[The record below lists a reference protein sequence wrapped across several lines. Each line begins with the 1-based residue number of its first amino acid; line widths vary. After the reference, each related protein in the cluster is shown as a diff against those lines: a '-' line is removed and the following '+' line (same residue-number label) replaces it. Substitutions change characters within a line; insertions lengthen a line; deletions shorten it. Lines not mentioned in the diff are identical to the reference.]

1 MATSTRHQRALGVL
15 VVIAALAVAGELTGT
30 GPLLLGGGEAH
41 AVIGRPLT
49 PLSYAGV
56 ARRTT
61 RRAAYAGAYGG
72 VYGGV
77 YAGAAPVVAAA
88 PVVPTAGVVTAL
100 PGGCARADAAGGVY
114 YQCGDARYQ
123 PYYYGSTLV
132 YRPL

>member
-1 MATSTRHQRALGVL
+1 MTTSTRHKRMLGGL
-15 VVIAALAVAGELTGT
+15 AVIAALTVAGQLTGT

-49 PLSYAGV
+49 PMSYAGV
-56 ARRTT
+56 ACRTT
-61 RRAAYAGAYGG
+61 RRAAYTGA
-72 VYGGV
+72 V
-77 YAGAAPVVAAA
+77 AATAPVAVAA

-114 YQCGDARYQ
+114 YQCGAVRYQ

>member
-1 MATSTRHQRALGVL
+1 MATSTRPRRALGAL
-15 VVIAALAVAGELTGT
+15 VVIAALTVAGELTGT

-61 RRAAYAGAYGG
+61 RRAAYAGA
-72 VYGGV
+72 V
-77 YAGAAPVVAAA
+77 AATPPVVVAA

-114 YQCGDARYQ
+114 YQCGAARYQ

>member
-1 MATSTRHQRALGVL
+1 MTTSTRHKRMLGGL
-15 VVIAALAVAGELTGT
+15 AVIAALTVAGQLTGT

-49 PLSYAGV
+49 PMSYAGV

-61 RRAAYAGAYGG
+61 RRAAYTGA
-72 VYGGV
+72 V
-77 YAGAAPVVAAA
+77 AATAPVAVAA

-114 YQCGDARYQ
+114 YQCGAVRYQ

>member
-1 MATSTRHQRALGVL
+1 MTTSTRHKRMLGGL
-15 VVIAALAVAGELTGT
+15 AVIAALTVAGQLTGT

-49 PLSYAGV
+49 PMSYAGV

-61 RRAAYAGAYGG
+61 RRAAYTGA
-72 VYGGV
+72 V
-77 YAGAAPVVAAA
+77 AATAPVAVAA

-114 YQCGDARYQ
+114 YQCGAARYQ